1 MNFVQHCIT
10 FAYKV
15 FTFQFKLRIMEKMA
29 QYIKSI
35 EIDSLWNNRK
45 HIYWELRPDVN
56 ILSGSNG
63 VGKSTIINRS
73 AGHLKVMRDGRLTS
87 NPQDGVTV
95 HFFPEDATS
104 IQFDVISS
112 IDRPIMSSEMLE
124 KVSGADI
131 RTELDWQLYNLQRRY
146 LNYQVN
152 VGNRIITL
160 LTSGNPD
167 DQRLATELTKPKKM
181 FQDLVDEL
189 FAPTAKTIV
198 RDSNEILFN
207 QYGETIPPYMLSS
220 GEKQLLVIM
229 LTALVQEG
237 RHCVMLMDEPEISLH
252 IEWQQRLITLIR
264 TLNPNTQIILCTH
277 SPAIIMDGWM
287 DAVTEIEDIVQ

>member
-1 MNFVQHCIT
+1 
-10 FAYKV
+10 
-15 FTFQFKLRIMEKMA
+15 MEKMA

-35 EIDSLWNNRK
+35 EIDSLWSNRK
-45 HIYWELRPDVN
+45 HVRWELRPDVN

-73 AGHLKVMRDGRLTS
+73 ASHLRIMRDGRLTN
-87 NPQDGVTV
+87 NPGDGVHV
-95 HFFPEDATS
+95 VFFPEDAKS
-104 IQFDVISS
+104 INFEVISS

-152 VGNRIITL
+152 IGNRIIAL

-167 DQRLATELTKPKKM
+167 DQRLATELTRPKKQ
-181 FQDLVDEL
+181 FQDLIDEL
-189 FAPTAKTIV
+189 FAPTAKSIV

-207 QYGETIPPYMLSS
+207 QYGETIAPYMLSS
-220 GEKQLLVIM
+220 GEKQMLVIL

-237 RHCVMLMDEPEISLH
+237 HPCVMLMDEPEISLH

-287 DAVTEIEDIVQ
+287 DAVTEIEDITE

>member
-1 MNFVQHCIT
+1 
-10 FAYKV
+10 
-15 FTFQFKLRIMEKMA
+15 MEKKA

-35 EIDSLWNNRK
+35 EIDSLWSNRK
-45 HIYWELRPDVN
+45 HIYWKLRPDVN

-73 AGHLKVMRDGRLTS
+73 AGHLRVMRDGRLTT
-87 NPQDGVTV
+87 NPKDGVKV
-95 HFFPEDATS
+95 NFFPEDSTS

-152 VGNRIITL
+152 IGNRIISL

-167 DQRLATELTKPKKM
+167 DQRLATELTKPKKK

-198 RDSNEILFN
+198 RDCNEILFN
-207 QYGETIPPYMLSS
+207 QYGEQIQPYMLSS

-277 SPAIIMDGWM
+277 SPAIVMDGWM
-287 DAVTEIEDIVQ
+287 DAVTEIDEITQ

>member
-1 MNFVQHCIT
+1 
-10 FAYKV
+10 
-15 FTFQFKLRIMEKMA
+15 MEKKA

-35 EIDSLWNNRK
+35 EIDSLWSNRK

-73 AGHLKVMRDGRLTS
+73 AGHLRVMHDGRLTS
-87 NPQDGVTV
+87 NPKDGVKV
-95 HFFPEDATS
+95 NFFPEDSTS

-152 VGNRIITL
+152 IGNRIISL

-167 DQRLATELTKPKKM
+167 DQRLATELTKPKKK
-181 FQDLVDEL
+181 FQDRVDEL

-207 QYGETIPPYMLSS
+207 QYGEQIQPYMLSS

-277 SPAIIMDGWM
+277 SPAIVMDGWM
-287 DAVTEIEDIVQ
+287 DAVTEIDEITQ